1 MSNNNKLLKGK
12 ELVSYLMERFNY
24 TLEQALKEVE
34 KRNLID
40 EYDLID
46 LKFILENYPNG
57 AITNG
62 DKKFIE
68 IIFDKTNELS

>member
-1 MSNNNKLLKGK
+1 MKESNKLLKGK

-24 TLEQALKEVE
+24 SLEQALTEVK

-68 IIFDKTNELS
+68 IVCGKDPG

>member
-1 MSNNNKLLKGK
+1 MERNKLLEGK
-12 ELVSYLMERFNY
+12 ELVLYLVKRFNY
-24 TLEQALKEVE
+24 SLEEALKEVK

-57 AITNG
+57 AITRG

-68 IIFDKTNELS
+68 IICQDKKL

>member
-1 MSNNNKLLKGK
+1 MERNKLLQGK

-24 TLEQALKEVE
+24 SLEEALKEVK
-34 KRNLID
+34 KRNLIN
-40 EYDLID
+40 ECDLID

-57 AITNG
+57 AITTG

-68 IIFDKTNELS
+68 IICQDKKV

>member
-1 MSNNNKLLKGK
+1 MERNKLLQGK

-24 TLEQALKEVE
+24 SLEEALKEVE
-34 KRNLID
+34 KRNLIN

-57 AITNG
+57 TITEG
-62 DKKFIE
+62 DKVSIKIVCPG
-68 IIFDKTNELS
+68 

>member
-1 MSNNNKLLKGK
+1 MERNKLLQGK

-24 TLEQALKEVE
+24 SLEEALKEVE
-34 KRNLID
+34 KRNLIN

-57 AITNG
+57 TITEG
-62 DKKFIE
+62 DKKFIK
-68 IIFDKTNELS
+68 IVCPG

>member
-1 MSNNNKLLKGK
+1 MERNKLLEGK

-24 TLEQALKEVE
+24 SLEGALKEVK

-40 EYDLID
+40 EHDLID

-57 AITNG
+57 AITEG
-62 DKKFIE
+62 DKKFIK
-68 IIFDKTNELS
+68 IVCQDKKL

>member
-1 MSNNNKLLKGK
+1 MERNKLLQGK

-24 TLEQALKEVE
+24 SLEEALKEVE
-34 KRNLID
+34 KRNLIN

-57 AITNG
+57 TITEV
-62 DKKFIE
+62 DKVSIK
-68 IIFDKTNELS
+68 IICPG